1 MLKSWCVNP
10 QKNQPHICVDGS
22 LLAYL
27 SLNSDVLPSLIMKG
41 KLNWSIKEAWMAY
54 VKGIL
59 FN

>member
-1 MLKSWCVNP
+1 MLKSWRVNP
-10 QKNQPHICVDGS
+10 QKNNSCACVYGPF
-22 LLAYL
+22 LAYL
-27 SLNSDVLPSLIMKG
+27 SLNGDVLPSLIMKG